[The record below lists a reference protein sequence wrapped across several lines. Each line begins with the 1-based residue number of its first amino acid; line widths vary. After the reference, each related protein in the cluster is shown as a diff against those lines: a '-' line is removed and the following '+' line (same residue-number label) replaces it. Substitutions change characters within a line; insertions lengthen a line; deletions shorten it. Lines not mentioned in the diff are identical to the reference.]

1 VSASPLRPAGIDHIV
16 LRVTDLDA
24 MRRFYCDVVGC
35 TVERE
40 RPDLGLTHL
49 RAGRSLIDLVTVD
62 GPLGARGGAAAG
74 AEGRNLD
81 HICLTLSP
89 FDEETAR
96 TWLAAQGV
104 EILESGQRFGAEGE
118 GMSLYVR
125 DPEGTIVELKSPG
138 DVTDRG

>member
-1 VSASPLRPAGIDHIV
+1 VSPSPLRLAGIDHIV
-16 LRVTDLDA
+16 LRVTDLGA

-49 RAGRSLIDLVTVD
+49 RAGRSLIDLVTVN

-74 AEGRNLD
+74 SEGRNLD
-81 HICLTLSP
+81 HVCLTLSP
-89 FDEETAR
+89 FDEEAAR
-96 TWLAAQGV
+96 AWLAAQGV

-118 GMSLYVR
+118 GMSLYIR
-125 DPEGTIVELKSPG
+125 DPEGTIVELKAPG
-138 DVTDRG
+138 GV